1 MKLIGL
7 LIALLISFSA
17 LSFPLG
23 IKGQNQSVPQYPVNI
38 QVPNNQLT
46 TLAGGDVLV
55 EGGSKNLLANPGFE
69 HSSYDNSWTV
79 TAGATY
85 SAETSAPLSG
95 KKSFKAVASSQII
108 EVKQHSTLY
117 ASTLAGSQMFL
128 RVVATNTA
136 PGVKVCV
143 IKNSVTLSGSNDC
156 VTMATDGVR
165 RTYEIGFIADGTNNG
180 ISIAAP
186 STTGTL
192 VIDDAEVSPDSPN
205 FIDVAQI
212 GPWISYTPTFTGFG
226 TPTSVSFRYRVNGSS
241 LDIEGRFTSGTTTA
255 VEARISIPEG
265 FTTVTRSLGA
275 IVGRGV
281 RSAGAS
287 AYAKDYSI
295 IDGGNLTYLTM
306 ARIEETGGT
315 DPATSAA
322 ASSIIVSGQV
332 MHVLASIPVQGLSN
346 KITTYSQQ
354 CVKDVDCENVFS
366 AKVSATGV
374 VSGENLD
381 WIDGNCTGTSP
392 YTCTFNAGIF
402 TQTPNCT
409 IAPGPTL
416 TAVTARIDSHS
427 SSNVVVRIFTVSG
440 SPASANDNFIIQCTK
455 QGADFKAK
463 NVITGSFQNIEKCA
477 DPYECTNVYSAKVSD
492 SDVVSAENVDW
503 INGNC
508 TNATTG
514 KQTCSF
520 NAGIFTVAPNCTVS
534 ADNNTIAG
542 RICQIEAVSS
552 SSVTTLCATDSGS
565 ASNMATTIICQKQG
579 ADFKPKTAVAG
590 TYLDAVTSPG
600 AGRPITFGA
609 SISAAGVITNND
621 GGIITSASCSVGNF
635 TVNIS
640 GLSSAPR
647 RCFIQNTNSVADTY
661 QAYNVV
667 KGTSTIT
674 FTTRSAGAGVTCYP
688 VDLQCWT
695 NQ

>member
-212 GPWISYTPTFTGFG
+212 GPWISYTPTFQGFG
-226 TPTSVSFRYRVNGSS
+226 TPTNVEFQWRVNGENI
-241 LDIEGRFTSGTTTA
+241 DIRGKFTSGTPSA
-255 VEARISIPEG
+255 VEARVGLPIG
-265 FTTVTRSLGA
+265 FT
-275 IVGRGV
+275 
-281 RSAGAS
+281 SAGTNKIPSIQLIGHAQRGANVAAVYGILIEPSVQHMTFSQQSSVTVGLVKQDGS
-287 AYAKDYSI
+287 ALFSS
-295 IDGGNLTYLTM
+295 GNN
-306 ARIEETGGT
+306 
-315 DPATSAA
+315 
-322 ASSIIVSGQV
+322 VSFF
-332 MHVLASIPVQGLSN
+332 ASIPVQGLSN

-463 NVITGSFQNIEKCA
+463 NVITGSFKDVVTAPNTGSIKTCYYAFGGAGATLSNYTACTSGTCVEVLDTCGTGSPPTRSSAGIYAGFSFSAGTYKASSPVKCDCISQNATDNEIRKCSVFKSA
-477 DPYECTNVYSAKVSD
+477 GSPLVFLSGSGGGYSTNINVTTMGGTVSD
-492 SDVVSAENVDW
+492 SM
-503 INGNC
+503 
-508 TNATTG
+508 
-514 KQTCSF
+514 
-520 NAGIFTVAPNCTVS
+520 TVIECKGFAP
-534 ADNNTIAG
+534 
-542 RICQIEAVSS
+542 
-552 SSVTTLCATDSGS
+552 
-565 ASNMATTIICQKQG
+565 
-579 ADFKPKTAVAG
+579 
-590 TYLDAVTSPG
+590 
-600 AGRPITFGA
+600 
-609 SISAAGVITNND
+609 
-621 GGIITSASCSVGNF
+621 
-635 TVNIS
+635 
-640 GLSSAPR
+640 
-647 RCFIQNTNSVADTY
+647 
-661 QAYNVV
+661 
-667 KGTSTIT
+667 
-674 FTTRSAGAGVTCYP
+674 
-688 VDLQCWT
+688 
-695 NQ
+695 